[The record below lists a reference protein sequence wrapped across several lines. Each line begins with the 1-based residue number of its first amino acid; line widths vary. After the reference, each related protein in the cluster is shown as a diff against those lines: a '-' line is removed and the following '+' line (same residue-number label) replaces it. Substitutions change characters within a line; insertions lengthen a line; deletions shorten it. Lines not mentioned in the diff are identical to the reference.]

1 MIDKLIEFALK
12 HRMFVVLIFIAV
24 CIGGTVAVINL
35 PIDAFPDLSPNLV
48 QVFAEVESTPTEIV
62 EKMVTRPIESAM
74 LGVPGVKRIRS
85 ITTFGLSRVNVYFED
100 KVDIYK
106 ARQLVAEKI
115 VEAEEHI
122 PKGLDMPHGVE
133 MGSVASGTGAL
144 FYYRLEGKKLDNTE
158 LRALQDEIVKP
169 NLQSLSGIA
178 NVVSQGGNVKQF
190 IVKVSPYKLTGYGI
204 TLDDVTTAI
213 EENNQDVG
221 AGLIEKGEEE
231 WIVRSIG
238 SISNVNDIAG
248 IVVGFY
254 QDNPVY
260 VRDVAD
266 VSIEGGF
273 RRGIASMNGKEEIVV
288 GWVYK
293 LHRANSFEVIK
304 QLRKRIDEINQTL
317 PEGVKIYPIYDQ
329 GKLVKN
335 SVRTISNTLLQG
347 LLFVCIVSL
356 LFLGRVKNIIV
367 VVMSLPFALLLS
379 FIVFYVGG
387 ISGDLLSLGGLAIG
401 LGMIVDATIII
412 VEKMHRKLHTE
423 SLSLPPQKLILDG
436 CKEVGRPIFFAIGI
450 IIFVFLP
457 IFTLQGIEGKMFRPL
472 AFAVCTAMI
481 GSLIYA
487 LIVAPV
493 LYSLFPEKV
502 RGRDKSEFFLNKHY
516 EKVLLWLLGRW
527 KMVITISV
535 VLLISGL
542 FLVTKMGKIFQP
554 VLKEGTIDLLAY
566 FDPNISLNEIGR
578 VSSRIEKEILEIP
591 EVRYATSDIGYG
603 EVGPHVHQT
612 NFSCIQIGLHPKK
625 KWKTAKSQ
633 EDIANMIRGKLKG
646 YVGVAFNMS
655 QPIQHE
661 LDDLV
666 AGTGSQVSIRIFGPD
681 IKVLEEKATMI
692 RDSILFLEFAKKG
705 AVDIFLEQV
714 AGQKQLQITLLR
726 DQVAQY
732 GINIADVQRLI
743 HDAIGGKRVGRVFE
757 QDKTTD
763 ITVIFDES
771 HRKDVEAYENLLINT
786 PQGEQV
792 PLAELAE
799 IKLVE
804 GMRQSSHENGSR
816 LVAVQCNVTG
826 RDEGSFVEELREY
839 IKKRVKLPPGY
850 VITYGGKFELRK
862 EANKRLAII
871 VPITLFLIFM
881 MIFGAFNS
889 MSKTLL
895 VFLNIPLSFV
905 GGVISLALWGEYL
918 SIPASIGFIV
928 LFGIAIEDDLVLLA
942 RIQYLRD
949 VGSDLKDAVVQGSI
963 SKLRPV
969 LMTSVTTFLGLLPM
983 ILATGPGAEVQ
994 RPLAIVVLG
1003 GLASSTTLTLLV
1015 IPTLYLWIESR
1026 KKETQKV

>member
-1 MIDKLIEFALK
+1 MINKLMEFALK
-12 HRMFVVLIFIAV
+12 HRTFVVLIFIAV
-24 CIGGTVAVINL
+24 CIGGTVAVLNL

-48 QVFAEVESTPTEIV
+48 QVFAEVEATPTEIV

-100 KVDIYK
+100 NVDIYK

-144 FYYRLEGKKLDNTE
+144 FYYRLEGENYDNTT
-158 LRALQDEIVKP
+158 LRSIQDEVVKP

-190 IVKVSPYKLTGYGI
+190 LVKVSPYKLTGYGV
-204 TLDDVTTAI
+204 TLDNVTEAI
-213 EENNQDVG
+213 EKNNQDVG

-238 SISNVNDIAG
+238 SITSVEDIAG
-248 IVVGFY
+248 IVIGFY

-260 VRDVAD
+260 IRDVAD

-273 RRGIASMNGKEEIVV
+273 RRGIGSMNGEKEIVV

-293 LHRANSFEVIK
+293 LHKANSFEVIK
-304 QLRKRIDEINQTL
+304 QLKKRIEEVNQTL
-317 PEGVKIYPIYDQ
+317 PKGVSVVPIYDQ

-335 SVRTISNTLLQG
+335 SVRTISKTLLLG
-347 LLFVCIVSL
+347 LVFVCIVSL
-356 LFLGRVKNIIV
+356 LFLGKFRNIIV

-379 FIVFYVGG
+379 FIVFYIAG

-412 VEKMHRKLHTE
+412 VEKMHRKLHQE
-423 SLSLPPQKLILDG
+423 SLSLPPMKLILDG
-436 CKEVGRPIFFAIGI
+436 CFEVGRPIFFAIGI

-472 AFAVCTAMI
+472 AFAVCTALV

-487 LIVAPV
+487 LIIAPV
-493 LYSLFPEKV
+493 LYSLFPEKK
-502 RGRDKSEFFLNKHY
+502 RGRKQEDFFLNKHY
-516 EKVLLWLLGRW
+516 EKFLLWLLGRW
-527 KMVITISV
+527 KMVLTIV
-535 VLLISGL
+535 IVLMVGGL
-542 FLVTKMGKIFQP
+542 VLFTRMGKIFAP
-554 VLKEGTIDLLAY
+554 VLREGTIDLLAY

-578 VSSRIEKEILEIP
+578 VSLRIEKEMLEIP
-591 EVRYATSDIGYG
+591 EVRYVTSDIGYG

-625 KWKTAKSQ
+625 EWKDAGTQ
-633 EDIANMIRGKLKG
+633 EDIVNKIRGRLKG
-646 YVGVAFNMS
+646 YVGVAFNIS

-681 IKVLEEKATMI
+681 IDVLEEKATMI
-692 RDSILFLEFAKKG
+692 RDSILFLEFSKKG

-714 AGQKQLQITLLR
+714 AGQKQLQVTLLR
-726 DQVAQY
+726 EEIARN
-732 GINIADVQRLI
+732 GINISDVRRLI
-743 HDAIGGKRVGRVFE
+743 HDAIGGKRVGKVFE

-763 ITVIFDES
+763 ITVIFDEE

-786 PQGEQV
+786 PLGYQV

-816 LVAVQCNVTG
+816 LVAVQCNVSG
-826 RDEGSFVEELREY
+826 RDEGSFVEELRDY
-839 IKKRVKLPPGY
+839 IAKRVKLPPGY

-862 EANKRLAII
+862 EANRRLAII

-881 MIFGAFNS
+881 MIFGVFNS
-889 MSKTLL
+889 IPKTLL

-928 LFGIAIEDDLVLLA
+928 LFGIAIEDVLVLLS
-942 RIQYLRD
+942 RIDYLRKKE
-949 VGSDLKDAVVQGSI
+949 SDLKDAVIQGAI

-1003 GLASSTTLTLLV
+1003 GLASSTALTLLV
-1015 IPTLYLWIESR
+1015 IPTLYLWIE
-1026 KKETQKV
+1026 KKKNV

>member
-1 MIDKLIEFALK
+1 MINKLMEFALK
-12 HRMFVVLIFIAV
+12 NRTFVVLIFIAV
-24 CIGGTVAVINL
+24 CIGGTLSIINL

-48 QVFAEVESTPTEIV
+48 QVFAEVEATPTEIV

-85 ITTFGLSRVNVYFED
+85 ITTFGLSRVNVYFKD
-100 KVDIYK
+100 NMDIYK

-144 FYYRLEGKKLDNTE
+144 FYYRLEAKNYNNTE
-158 LRALQDEIVKP
+158 LRSLQDEVVKP
-169 NLQSLSGIA
+169 NLQSLPGIA
-178 NVVSQGGNVKQF
+178 NVVSQGGNVKQY
-190 IVKVSPYKLTGYGI
+190 IVKVSPYKLLGYGV
-204 TLDDVTTAI
+204 TLDDVTEAI
-213 EENNQDVG
+213 TKNNQDIG

-238 SISNVNDIAG
+238 SITKIDDIKG
-248 IVVGFY
+248 IVIGFY

-260 VRDVAD
+260 IRDVAD
-266 VSIEGGF
+266 VNIEGGF
-273 RRGIASMNGKEEIVV
+273 RRGIASMNGEKEIVV

-304 QLRKRIDEINQTL
+304 QLKKRILEINETL
-317 PEGVKIYPIYDQ
+317 PEDVKIVPIYNQ
-329 GKLVKN
+329 GKLVQN
-335 SVRTISNTLLQG
+335 SVRTIYNSLLLG
-347 LLFVCIVSL
+347 LIFVCIVSL
-356 LFLGRVKNIIV
+356 LFLGKFKNIIV

-379 FIVFYVGG
+379 FIVFYFCG

-412 VEKMHRKLHTE
+412 VEKMHRKLHSE
-423 SLSLPPQKLILDG
+423 SLTQPPIQMIFEG
-436 CKEVGRPIFFAIGI
+436 CREVGRPIFFAIGI

-472 AFAVCTAMI
+472 AFAVCIAMV

-487 LIVAPV
+487 LLIAPV
-493 LYSLFPEKV
+493 LYSLFPEKI
-502 RGRDKSEFFLNKHY
+502 RDRKKEDFFLTKYY
-516 EKVLLWLLGRW
+516 EKFLLWLLGRW
-527 KMVITISV
+527 KMVLTIV
-535 VLLISGL
+535 IMLMIGGL
-542 FLVTKMGKIFQP
+542 FIFTRMGKIFTP
-554 VLKEGTIDLLAY
+554 VLREGTIDLLAY
-566 FDPNISLNEIGR
+566 FDPNISLNEISK
-578 VSSRIEKEILEIP
+578 VSSRIEKEMLSIP
-591 EVRYATSDIGYG
+591 EIKYVTSDIGYG

-612 NFSCIQIGLHPKK
+612 NFSCMQLGLHPKK
-625 KWKTAKSQ
+625 KWKTAKKQ
-633 EDIANMIRGKLKG
+633 EDIVDMIRSKLKG
-646 YVGVAFNMS
+646 YVGVAFNLS

-681 IKVLEEKATMI
+681 LDVLQKQATMI

-726 DQVAQY
+726 DEIARN

-743 HDAIGGKRVGRVFE
+743 HDAIGGTRVGKVFE

-763 ITVIFDES
+763 IMVVFDES

-786 PQGEQV
+786 PHGDQV
-792 PLAELAE
+792 PLAELAQ
-799 IKLVE
+799 INLVE
-804 GMRQSSHENGSR
+804 GMRQSSHENGSK
-816 LVAVQCNVTG
+816 LVAVQCNVSG
-826 RDEGSFVEELREY
+826 RDEGGFVEELRQV
-839 IKKRVKLPPGY
+839 ITKRVKLPPGY

-862 EANKRLAII
+862 AANKRLTII

-889 MSKTLL
+889 IPKTLL

-905 GGVISLALWGEYL
+905 GGVLSLALWGEYL

-928 LFGIAIEDDLVLLA
+928 LFGIAIEDVLVLLS

-949 VGSDLKDAVVQGSI
+949 KGYTLQEAVVQGSL

-969 LMTSVTTFLGLLPM
+969 LMTSITTFLGLLPM

-1003 GLASSTTLTLLV
+1003 GLASSTALTLLV
-1015 IPTLYLWIESR
+1015 IPTLYLWIE
-1026 KKETQKV
+1026 KKEKR